1 MTDVDSNLGS
11 ADSGP
16 APFIASIPLKSDC
29 GEVTVNFDE
38 LPIEVYKMLLIEGAK
53 AIINTVGMSKKLP
66 GITKLEG
73 EDKAKAVE
81 AVRKQAEENVKALMS
96 NTLSKRG
103 AKAKVSGAE
112 QTEALRLAKIL
123 VKDHIRAQGQ
133 KIGAY
138 SAKEITEYAKKVLE
152 GNPELMVQAKKN
164 LESRASEAKG
174 IKGLDIFALAG
185 DKAKSEEVKAKPRKA
200 PVRKAKDGDKPQLS
214 AKQAGTVAP
223 RQKPAGATAH

>member
-1 MTDVDSNLGS
+1 MTDVDTNTGS
-11 ADSGP
+11 VDSGP
-16 APFIASIPLKSDC
+16 APFIAQIPLKSDC
-29 GEVTVNFDE
+29 GEVTINFDE

-53 AIINTVGMSKKLP
+53 AIVNSVGMSKKLP
-66 GITKLEG
+66 GITKLDG

-185 DKAKSEEVKAKPRKA
+185 EKAKSDEVKAKPRKA
-200 PVRKAKDGDKPQLS
+200 PVRKAKDGEKPQLS

-223 RQKPAGATAH
+223 RQRPAGATAH

>member
-1 MTDVDSNLGS
+1 MTDVDTNTASV
-11 ADSGP
+11 DGP
-16 APFIASIPLKSDC
+16 APFIAEIELKSDC
-29 GEVTVNFDE
+29 GTVTLNFDD
-38 LPIEVYKMLLIEGAK
+38 LPIEAYKMLLVEGAK
-53 AIINTVGMSKKLP
+53 AFINSVGMSKKLP

-73 EDKAKAVE
+73 EDKAKAVA
-81 AVRKQAEENVKALMS
+81 AVKAQAEENVKALLS
-96 NTLSKRG
+96 GNISKRG
-103 AKAKVSGAE
+103 AKTKVSGAE

-138 SAKEITEYAKKVLE
+138 TAKEITEYAKKVLE

-164 LESRASEAKG
+164 LEARANESKG

-185 DKAKSEEVKAKPRKA
+185 DKAKSEEVKAKPKKA
-200 PVRKAKDGDKPQLS
+200 PVRKAKDGDKVLS
-214 AKQAGTVAP
+214 AAQASKVAP

>member
-1 MTDVDSNLGS
+1 MTDVDTDVNAS
-11 ADSGP
+11 D
-16 APFIASIPLKSDC
+16 APKAFIAQITLKSGC
-29 GEVTVNFDE
+29 GEVTLNFDE

-73 EDKAKAVE
+73 EDKAKAVA
-81 AVRKQAEENVKALMS
+81 AVKAQAEENVKALMS

-103 AKAKVSGAE
+103 VKAKVSGAE

-185 DKAKSEEVKAKPRKA
+185 DKAKSDEVKAKPRKA
-200 PVRKAKDGDKPQLS
+200 PVRKAKDGDKPPLS

>member
-1 MTDVDSNLGS
+1 MTDVDTNVGE
-11 ADSGP
+11 AE
-16 APFIASIPLKSDC
+16 APKAFIAAIPLKSDC
-29 GEVTVNFDE
+29 GEVTINFDE
-38 LPIEVYKMLLIEGAK
+38 LPIEVYKALLIEGAK

-73 EDKAKAVE
+73 EDKAKAVA
-81 AVRKQAEENVKALMS
+81 AVREQAEKNVAALMAG
-96 NTLSKRG
+96 NLSKR
-103 AKAKVSGAE
+103 ASKEKVSGAE
-112 QTEALRLAKIL
+112 ATEALRLAKIL

-138 SAKEITEYAKKVLE
+138 TAKEITEYAKKVLE

-164 LESRASEAKG
+164 LEARANEAKG

-185 DKAKSEEVKAKPRKA
+185 DKAKSEEVKAKPKKA
-200 PVRKAKDGDKPQLS
+200 PVRKAKDGEKPPLS
-214 AKQAGTVAP
+214 AAQAGKVAP

>member
-1 MTDVDSNLGS
+1 MTDVDTGVDSSGS
-11 ADSGP
+11 GA
-16 APFIASIPLKSDC
+16 APFIAQIPLKSDC

-53 AIINTVGMSKKLP
+53 AVINSVGMSKKLP

-73 EDKAKAVE
+73 EDKAKAIA
-81 AVRKQAEENVKALMS
+81 AVKAQAEENVKALMS

-103 AKAKVSGAE
+103 AKAKTSGAE
-112 QTEALRLAKIL
+112 QTEALRLAKVL

-138 SAKEITEYAKKVLE
+138 SAKEITEYAKQVLE
-152 GNPELMVQAKKN
+152 GNPHLMVQAKKN
-164 LESRASEAKG
+164 LEARASEAKG

-185 DKAKSEEVKAKPRKA
+185 DKAKSDEVKAKPRKA
-200 PVRKAKDGDKPQLS
+200 PVRKGKEPLS
-214 AKQAGTVAP
+214 AAQAGRVAP

>member
-1 MTDVDSNLGS
+1 MTDVDTNIGE
-11 ADSGP
+11 AE
-16 APFIASIPLKSDC
+16 APKAFIAAIPLKSDC

-53 AIINTVGMSKKLP
+53 AIINSVGMSKKLP

-73 EDKAKAVE
+73 EDKAKAVA
-81 AVRKQAEENVKALMS
+81 AVKAQAEENVKALMT
-96 NTLSKRG
+96 NTLSRRG
-103 AKAKVSGAE
+103 KAEKVSGAE

-138 SAKEITEYAKKVLE
+138 SAKEITEYAKVVLE
-152 GNPELMVQAKKN
+152 GNPHLMVQAKKN
-164 LESRASEAKG
+164 LESRVSEAKG

-185 DKAKSEEVKAKPRKA
+185 EKAKSEEVKAKPKKA
-200 PVRKAKDGDKPQLS
+200 PTRKAKDGEKPSLS
-214 AKQAGTVAP
+214 AAQAGKVQP
-223 RQKPAGATAH
+223 RQKPAGVTAH